1 MNKTRRDRIRKENMA
16 GTQPVFY
23 HIETQ
28 RIKWFGHLDT
38 KQEGGRESGGSMV
51 LLQRH

>member
-16 GTQPVFY
+16 GTPPVLD

-28 RIKWFGHLDT
+28 RIKWFGRLDT
-38 KQEGGRESGGSMV
+38 K
-51 LLQRH
+51 